1 MENTQSSSNGMTRHM
16 RMLAIVLVP
25 VVALILGAAAP
36 ELWADGD
43 GDELEFEEAWFNI
56 EFNSTD
62 EDLGVRGFV
71 DGDPWKEVE
80 IEDPN
85 GRTIANI
92 WAKKSLADQ
101 GFAELFFESGEP
113 TLEDVPI
120 ATFLGRFP
128 EGTYEFEGET
138 IEGDDVEGE
147 AEFTWIIPCGPE
159 IWADV
164 KPRKIVIKW
173 NAVETVVNLN
183 STTYDPEECYGS
195 DDLLIVGYRVEVEWE
210 EVLNEGTPDEEEI
223 VHKFGID
230 LEADQY
236 QVTVPPEFMEIGQE
250 FQYEV
255 LAIEVSGNQ
264 TITEREWPEED

>member
-36 ELWADGD
+36 ALWADGD

-80 IEDPN
+80 IKDPN

-138 IEGDDVEGE
+138 TNGEEIEGE
-147 AEFTWIIPCGPE
+147 AEFTHAIPCPPVTELNRRVIRWDDSEQIVDTDNTPNADDEVVCIDPPE
-159 IWADV
+159 RYEYEIDGYEV
-164 KPRKIVIKW
+164 IV
-173 NAVETVVNLN
+173 E
-183 STTYDPEECYGS
+183 
-195 DDLLIVGYRVEVEWE
+195 
-210 EVLNEGTPDEEEI
+210 
-223 VHKFGID
+223 GID
-230 LEADQY
+230 SGGEDTELSVKLPADADRLRVPR
-236 QVTVPPEFMEIGQE
+236 QVGTITK
-250 FQYEV
+250 YEV
-255 LAIEVSGNQ
+255 LRIEASGNQ
-264 TITEREWPEED
+264 TITEVELEE